1 MASFLDGT
9 GLGHLIEKIKAAF
22 IAKTDTTIAT
32 SIGIDSTPTTNSTNL
47 VTSGGV
53 KSALD
58 NKANS
63 SDLSTV
69 ATTGSYNDLSNK
81 PTIPTVNNSTIT
93 IQKNGSTVNSFTLNQ
108 SSNKTIN
115 ITVPTTA
122 SDVSALPASTKYGA
136 SLSVSIDSTT
146 YVVTAQLKDQDGN
159 NLGTAQ
165 TIDLP
170 LESVVVSGSYDSA
183 TKKVVLTLKDG
194 STIDFSIADLVS
206 GLQTEITS
214 TNKLSADLVED
225 GTTNKVYTATEKTKL
240 SGIASGAEVNVQSN
254 WNETNSSSDA
264 YIQNKPSIPSK
275 TSDLTNDSNFIS
287 TSSTNGLI
295 KNDGTIDTNEYLTDS
310 DVFIT
315 PDANEHDY
323 VDLGLPSGTLWAT
336 MNVGANTTSDY
347 GNHYMWG
354 KITQYDE
361 TDTPYSG
368 SERYLGLQND
378 VASQEWGGSWHI
390 PTEEQ
395 ITELIQYTK
404 YERISGNDYSKYISQ
419 EDSTK
424 YIIIPHS
431 GLYAPSQPAS
441 TDPNSSGIS
450 GNAFLW
456 SNTNLIED
464 TSNNTAKFLSI
475 GSNMVS
481 TMSRNYGLTIRP
493 VLDGNKV
500 KNQNNL
506 YIKPNWNQNYSSSP
520 DYILNKPQIYS
531 TPSVNTVTA
540 SPLLYVGYLNWYYDS
555 TGIKYQSQN
564 GTTSS
569 IGHATLIL
577 GNVTSSGSNG
587 NKQGKLKLYDTRT
600 HSSTIVSS
608 LLTANR
614 TLNLPDED
622 GTLATQAYVTSS
634 MPTVNN
640 GTLSIS
646 GPSGSSTVTTDVFH
660 ANQSGDSLIAF
671 SPGTN
676 TTINVNSSTR
686 TITIG
691 TTAEPNVQSNWNE
704 TDTSSDAYILN
715 KPTIPDITG
724 KADKV
729 SSAVEGNFASL
740 DSSGN
745 LEDSGYSYTDLNE
758 LSDQYTPATESSELE
773 PGDTY
778 EEAFGKLEK
787 TITDNEYI
795 TAQALNDLNTN
806 KQDTLE
812 SGTNIKTINGESI
825 LGGGDFNVTGDCIAY
840 PSFEIDS
847 NGHLIMSGGQQ
858 GLFTLENGHL
868 IYNF

>member
-93 IQKNGSTVNSFTLNQ
+93 IQKNSSTVDSFTLNQ

-183 TKKVVLTLKDG
+183 TKKVILTLKDG

-214 TNKLSADLVED
+214 TNKLSADLIED

-240 SGIASGAEVNVQSN
+240 SGIASGAEVNVQSD
-254 WNETNSSSDA
+254 WNVTNTSSDA
-264 YIQNKPSIPSK
+264 YIQNKPDLSIYAQS
-275 TSDLTNDSNFIS
+275 SN
-287 TSSTNGLI
+287 L
-295 KNDGTIDTNEYLTDS
+295 
-310 DVFIT
+310 
-315 PDANEHDY
+315 
-323 VDLGLPSGTLWAT
+323 AT
-336 MNVGANTTSDY
+336 VAT
-347 GNHYMWG
+347 
-354 KITQYDE
+354 
-361 TDTPYSG
+361 SG
-368 SERYLGLQND
+368 SYND
-378 VASQEWGGSWHI
+378 LSDK
-390 PTEEQ
+390 PT
-395 ITELIQYTK
+395 I
-404 YERISGNDYSKYISQ
+404 
-419 EDSTK
+419 
-424 YIIIPHS
+424 
-431 GLYAPSQPAS
+431 
-441 TDPNSSGIS
+441 
-450 GNAFLW
+450 
-456 SNTNLIED
+456 
-464 TSNNTAKFLSI
+464 
-475 GSNMVS
+475 
-481 TMSRNYGLTIRP
+481 
-493 VLDGNKV
+493 
-500 KNQNNL
+500 
-506 YIKPNWNQNYSSSP
+506 
-520 DYILNKPQIYS
+520 
-531 TPSVNTVTA
+531 
-540 SPLLYVGYLNWYYDS
+540 
-555 TGIKYQSQN
+555 
-564 GTTSS
+564 
-569 IGHATLIL
+569 
-577 GNVTSSGSNG
+577 
-587 NKQGKLKLYDTRT
+587 
-600 HSSTIVSS
+600 
-608 LLTANR
+608 
-614 TLNLPDED
+614 
-622 GTLATQAYVTSS
+622 
-634 MPTVNN
+634 PTVNN

-660 ANQSGDSLIAF
+660 ANQSGDSIIAF

-704 TDTSSDAYILN
+704 TNTSSDAYILNKPTIPQVLDNPQGTETDAAPSVRYVENIRAEVDFRQHVDGTSIDVSADDDLYVKSLSADKLTNGTNNKVFTSAEQLKLTGIEIGAQVNVQSDWNETNVLSDAYILN

-740 DSSGN
+740 DSNGN
-745 LEDSGYSYTDLNE
+745 LEDSGYSYTDCLNE

-773 PGDTY
+773 PGDTF

-787 TITDNEYI
+787 TITDNEYV

-812 SGTNIKTINGESI
+812 SGINIKTINGESI
-825 LGGGDFNVTGDCIAY
+825 LGDGNFNVTGDCIAY

-868 IYNF
+868 MYNF

>member
-9 GLGHLIEKIKAAF
+9 GLGHLIEKIKATF

-136 SLSVSIDSTT
+136 SLSVSINSTT

-183 TKKVVLTLKDG
+183 TKKVILTLKDG

-214 TNKLSADLVED
+214 TNKLSADLIED

-240 SGIASGAEVNVQSN
+240 SGIASGAEVNVQSD
-254 WNETNSSSDA
+254 WNVTNTSSDA
-264 YIQNKPSIPSK
+264 YIQNKPDLSIYAQS
-275 TSDLTNDSNFIS
+275 SN
-287 TSSTNGLI
+287 L
-295 KNDGTIDTNEYLTDS
+295 
-310 DVFIT
+310 
-315 PDANEHDY
+315 
-323 VDLGLPSGTLWAT
+323 AT
-336 MNVGANTTSDY
+336 VAT
-347 GNHYMWG
+347 
-354 KITQYDE
+354 
-361 TDTPYSG
+361 SG
-368 SERYLGLQND
+368 SYND
-378 VASQEWGGSWHI
+378 LSDK
-390 PTEEQ
+390 PT
-395 ITELIQYTK
+395 I
-404 YERISGNDYSKYISQ
+404 
-419 EDSTK
+419 
-424 YIIIPHS
+424 
-431 GLYAPSQPAS
+431 
-441 TDPNSSGIS
+441 
-450 GNAFLW
+450 
-456 SNTNLIED
+456 
-464 TSNNTAKFLSI
+464 
-475 GSNMVS
+475 
-481 TMSRNYGLTIRP
+481 
-493 VLDGNKV
+493 
-500 KNQNNL
+500 
-506 YIKPNWNQNYSSSP
+506 
-520 DYILNKPQIYS
+520 
-531 TPSVNTVTA
+531 
-540 SPLLYVGYLNWYYDS
+540 
-555 TGIKYQSQN
+555 
-564 GTTSS
+564 
-569 IGHATLIL
+569 
-577 GNVTSSGSNG
+577 
-587 NKQGKLKLYDTRT
+587 
-600 HSSTIVSS
+600 
-608 LLTANR
+608 
-614 TLNLPDED
+614 
-622 GTLATQAYVTSS
+622 
-634 MPTVNN
+634 PTVNN

-646 GPSGSSTVTTDVFH
+646 GPSGSSTVTTDVFY

-729 SSAVEGNFASL
+729 TGAVSGNFA
-740 DSSGN
+740 
-745 LEDSGYSYTDLNE
+745 
-758 LSDQYTPATESSELE
+758 
-773 PGDTY
+773 
-778 EEAFGKLEK
+778 
-787 TITDNEYI
+787 
-795 TAQALNDLNTN
+795 AL
-806 KQDTLE
+806 
-812 SGTNIKTINGESI
+812 
-825 LGGGDFNVTGDCIAY
+825 
-840 PSFEIDS
+840 DS
-847 NGHLIMSGGQQ
+847 NGNLVDSGHKHTDYSVVT
-858 GLFTLENGHL
+858 FRTWT
-868 IYNF
+868 